1 MSSFE
6 DEWRARFE
14 RFARKHTDEA
24 SVSGWSATGLRRRI
38 RYFRSLVPAA
48 PDGSVP
54 VALELGCGAGTYVRL
69 LAALGYR
76 AIGLDYSLT
85 TLGRARSAER
95 GGTGRYVA
103 GEAYRLPCRARSVD
117 VVVCIGVLQA
127 LAHPEAAVAEI
138 ARVLRPGGKLL
149 LEALNRR
156 SLAARVGRIEARL
169 RRLPPRVLAYDPAE
183 VSEWLARA
191 GLEVEARVA
200 ICLPPRRLAGI
211 ERVLDAPVLQQAV
224 AASPVL
230 SGLLAHAVWFQ
241 CRRRLAEAR
250 CA

>member
-14 RFARKHTDEA
+14 RFARKHSDDA
-24 SVSGWSATGLRRRI
+24 SVSGWSASGLRRRI

-48 PDGSVP
+48 TDGSHP
-54 VALELGCGAGTYVRL
+54 VALEVGCGAGTYVRL
-69 LAALGYR
+69 LAGLGYR

-85 TLGRARSAER
+85 SLGRARFADP
-95 GGTGRYVA
+95 GDKGHYVA
-103 GEAYRLPCRARSVD
+103 GEAYRLPCRPRSVD
-117 VVVCIGVLQA
+117 VVICIGVLQA

-149 LEALNRR
+149 LEALNGR

-169 RRLPPRVLAYDPAE
+169 RRLPPRVLTYDPAK
-183 VSEWLARA
+183 VDGWLATA
-191 GLEVEARVA
+191 GLEVEARIA
-200 ICLPPRRLAGI
+200 IWLPPRRLPGI
-211 ERVLDAPVLQQAV
+211 ERVFDAPALQHVV

-230 SGLLAHAVWFQ
+230 SGLLAHAVWFH
-241 CRRRLAEAR
+241 CRRSPVEAR
-250 CA
+250 